1 MEGIHDYVNALEDA
15 QKRSK
20 RAGKPITEDTVFL
33 VTKNTT
39 LSTEISPWAYETWEE
54 LPKNE
59 KNGPSWKNL
68 YTVSNRKAKAKNQ
81 AVGGQD

>member
-1 MEGIHDYVNALEDA
+1 MEGIHDYVNALKDA

-39 LSTEISPWAYETWEE
+39 LSTEISP
-54 LPKNE
+54 
-59 KNGPSWKNL
+59 
-68 YTVSNRKAKAKNQ
+68 
-81 AVGGQD
+81 